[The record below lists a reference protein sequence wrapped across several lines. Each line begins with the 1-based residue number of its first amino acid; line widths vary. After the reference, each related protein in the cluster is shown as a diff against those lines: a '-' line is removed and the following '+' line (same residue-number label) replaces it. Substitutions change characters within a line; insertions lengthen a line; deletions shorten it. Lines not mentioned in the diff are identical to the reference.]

1 MEFTLSELLVAF
13 AFSLVFGLILGLVYQ
28 PFHLMHLHGL
38 NTSAAYFVTDVIYM
52 LIFGVM
58 SYLFCLVY
66 IEGRVRFFV
75 IIGEAIGFFVYY
87 YTLRRVLDVIFKP
100 IVIILKKIYS
110 KLLKNCRLLLYNIKN
125 KVIWIYSGFSK
136 KLLKVIKNEKR
147 KNKKGYSLRGKL
159 KGYRRG
165 KKPEEKTQ

>member
-13 AFSLVFGLILGLVYQ
+13 AFSVVFGLILGLVYQ

-38 NTSAAYFVTDVIYM
+38 NTSTAYFVTDVIYM

-110 KLLKNCRLLLYNIKN
+110 KLLK
-125 KVIWIYSGFSK
+125 
-136 KLLKVIKNEKR
+136 VIKNEKR